1 MGQRRYH
8 VPLMKPVRANQIGFL
23 LLGAAILLVP
33 LNLLDSPRPPP
44 HSVSFFAGLRLIIGL
59 PVVLFLPSFFFAPLL
74 FRRDLSNDEQHLNQV
89 DPGWFALSAGGLG
102 LLFHFLNFNLLRACS
117 LDIDWLS
124 LSALMLLEGVAGFIL
139 LQRKA
144 PKLTFST
151 PQPAARIALTT
162 ALVGAMLFAFWQ
174 RAHLMQDSSWYFDD
188 ESLNH
193 EIEPSH
199 HPGAIS
205 YAHQS
210 GRAFVQSTS
219 FKAEQQVETIIVSN
233 SAEGPQLVPLYFL
246 VHSRVGAGAQL
257 VVHRNSDETPGIS
270 PPSSIGEIGT
280 IEQASR
286 WGDHLV
292 ERYWEWGTVL
302 LTEIV
307 RVPAKGSTAIDLR
320 LIPSPGSEEAAALDE
335 FRIIALA
342 NLTGAEVRGELQELG
357 IHSMHAFQ
365 MLNVTEN
372 VRWAAEVAS
381 THVLPGHSPPWAQP
395 PSTLHQPPAWTYLY
409 APSRELLT
417 PQLVSA
423 SGLLVLTLFAI
434 VLGAL
439 KGIES
444 APGMKDHRVA
454 ALLTGVLS
462 LNAAQH
468 GRLMVGDGSMNFPDN
483 LFACALL
490 IAIVSLCMGRSHIFV
505 LWAMLAALLRY
516 PGAVVILLAGLA
528 LLAVDRERRVQV
540 IDGLMRFGLAI
551 ALFCGAML
559 VIGVVT
565 GILPTWLYALYFE
578 TIPEHFH
585 NAPGDAPA
593 LLHRP
598 LHFLRTWMFVGGGL
612 LLLAVPFR
620 GRLSKVSALTA
631 ALYFPFLGFIHHHS
645 HHYFLPLVAL
655 AGLSCC
661 ASIAHDPEP
670 KRRLSVAGLA
680 FMVATGLF
688 WYAKTQSL

>member
-1 MGQRRYH
+1 
-8 VPLMKPVRANQIGFL
+8 MKPVRANQIGFL

-33 LNLLDSPRPPP
+33 LNLLDSPRTPP
-44 HSVSFFAGLRLIIGL
+44 HSVSFLAGLRLIIGL

-74 FRRDLSNDEQHLNQV
+74 FRRDLNGDEARPEQV
-89 DPGWFALSAGGLG
+89 DPGWFALSAAGLG
-102 LLFHFLNFNLLRACS
+102 LLFHFLNFNLLRACG
-117 LDIDWLS
+117 LPIDWIS
-124 LSALMLLEGVAGFIL
+124 LSILMLLEGLVGFVL
-139 LQRKA
+139 LHRKA
-144 PKLTFST
+144 PGLSFSAPHPT
-151 PQPAARIALTT
+151 AKIALLT
-162 ALVGAMLFAFWQ
+162 ALMGALLFAFWQ

-188 ESLNH
+188 ETLNH

-210 GRAFVQSTS
+210 GRAFVQSSPFAPT
-219 FKAEQQVETIIVSN
+219 QQVETIIVSN

-246 VHSRVGAGAQL
+246 VHSRVGASAQL

-270 PPSSIGEIGT
+270 PPSSLGEIAT
-280 IEQASR
+280 IQQAAR

-292 ERYWEWGTVL
+292 ERYWKWGTVL

-307 RVPAKGSTAIDLR
+307 RVPARGSTSIDIR
-320 LIPSPGSEEAAALDE
+320 LIPSPGSEEAAMLDE
-335 FRIIALA
+335 FRIITLA

-409 APSRELLT
+409 APARELLT

-423 SGLLVLTLFAI
+423 SALLVLILFAI

-439 KGIES
+439 KGIEG
-444 APGMKDHRVA
+444 APGMQDGRVA
-454 ALLTGVLS
+454 ALLTAVLS
-462 LNAAQH
+462 LGAAQH

-483 LFACALL
+483 LFACALIL
-490 IAIVSLCMGRSHIFV
+490 AIVSLCTGRSHVFV

-528 LLAVDRERRVQV
+528 LLVVDRQRRVQI

-559 VIGVVT
+559 VTGVVT

-585 NAPGDAPA
+585 NAPADAPA
-593 LLHRP
+593 VLHRP

-612 LLLAVPFR
+612 LLLAAPFR
-620 GRLSKVSALTA
+620 GRLSQVSALTA
-631 ALYFPFLGFIHHHS
+631 VLYFPFLAFIHHHS
-645 HHYFLPLVAL
+645 HHYFLPLIAM

-670 KRRLSVAGLA
+670 RRRLSLASIAFVVAA
-680 FMVATGLF
+680 GLF
-688 WYAKTQSL
+688 WYAKARSL